1 MIADVKKNSSTAEL
15 KKYITYCISP
25 KKETGTEPA
34 AEKERRKEI
43 RRELKKSDRVT
54 SERVAAF
61 HSDEMEARP
70 SQVDAFVAQ
79 LDAWTIQQKRGR
91 AATAATPRA
100 IMGTFA
106 WDPTDEIT
114 PERAVDLT
122 RESLKKEMGDSY
134 RPGLFVCHQDTDH
147 LHVHFVVAAVGADG
161 LVYDPA
167 GRGQLY
173 RRMEMVMETL
183 ETTHGFKRVQQRKAM
198 AATDPKREVA
208 VAATRGVD
216 LQKAHRTRVA
226 TPDMLLKARVV
237 HAFAKN
243 MGHMDAF
250 LDALDRAGVRWKAN
264 VKEGRVAGLS
274 FALANAPEDHGVAAG
289 KLGKAFAWGSLSK
302 TMAYDYAQ
310 HFDMMRTHG
319 RTVEPEARERLADL
333 GGKAPDMAD
342 IPRRREEPAQVV
354 EPIAPTKTPPANDN
368 AQVIRELLDM
378 DMELEVIEFLAE
390 QASERGI
397 TLAEHLERIENGQ
410 QDQSVD
416 EDYLGPD
423 PSEQRSGLVQVDRTT
438 GEWDKPAQHS
448 EKKGDSYGFN

>member
-15 KKYITYCISP
+15 KKYITYCLSP

-34 AEKERRKEI
+34 AEKERRKEM

-91 AATAATPRA
+91 PATASTPRA

-198 AATDPKREVA
+198 AATDRAREVL
-208 VAATRGVD
+208 VAAPRGVD
-216 LQKAHRTRVA
+216 LQKADRTRVA
-226 TPDMLLKARVV
+226 APDMILRARVV

-289 KLGKAFAWGSLSK
+289 KLGKAFAWGKLSK
-302 TMAYDYAQ
+302 TMNYDYAQ

-342 IPRRREEPAQVV
+342 IPRRREEPAVVV
-354 EPIAPTKTPPANDN
+354 EPVAPAKTPPATDN
-368 AQVIRELLDM
+368 TQLSEREMALLAILDHPNELLAQ
-378 DMELEVIEFLAE
+378 EA
-390 QASERGI
+390 
-397 TLAEHLERIENGQ
+397 
-410 QDQSVD
+410 

-438 GEWDKPAQHS
+438 GEWDEPAQHS
-448 EKKGDSYGFN
+448 KKKGDSYGFN

>member
-15 KKYITYCISP
+15 KKYITYCLSP

-34 AEKERRKEI
+34 AEKERRKEM

-198 AATDPKREVA
+198 AATDRAREVL
-208 VAATRGVD
+208 VAAPRGVD

-226 TPDMLLKARVV
+226 APDMILRARVV

-289 KLGKAFAWGSLSK
+289 KLGKAFAWGKLSK
-302 TMAYDYAQ
+302 TMNYDYAQ

-354 EPIAPTKTPPANDN
+354 EPIAPAKTTPSDDD
-368 AQVIRELLDM
+368 QRLIHMFLDM
-378 DMELEVIEFLAE
+378 GVELEAVEAMAE
-390 QASERGI
+390 AASRRGL
-397 TLAEHLERIENGQ
+397 TLSEHLERVSDE
-410 QDQSVD
+410 QSAG

-423 PSEQRSGLVQVDRTT
+423 PSAQQGGLVQVDRTT
-438 GEWDKPAQHS
+438 GEWDKPTQHS
-448 EKKGDSYGFN
+448 KKKGDSYGFN